1 TLSGERSK
9 VLDVTLRSFQ
19 ENQLIGISYDL
30 TRIRQLEKMQKD
42 FVGNVSHELKTPV
55 TSLIGFTETLLDGAK
70 EDPETLQTFLEIIQK
85 DAYRL
90 KNLIQDIIQ
99 LSQDSDSFQ
108 YVDQPINFSELL
120 QQ

>member
-1 TLSGERSK
+1 
-9 VLDVTLRSFQ
+9 
-19 ENQLIGISYDL
+19 
-30 TRIRQLEKMQKD
+30 MQND
-42 FVGNVSHELKTPV
+42 FVGIVSHELNTPV

-99 LSQDSDSFQ
+99 LSQDSDSLQ
-108 YVDQPINFSELL
+108 YV
-120 QQ
+120 